1 MPGPQPI
8 TPGEILAGLP
18 SDGWNG
24 FVEAYR
30 RVMQGA
36 GQPNGPGGSSG
47 ARRLTALVKNNTGA
61 AIDVKFGVV
70 ELDGPLFNTD
80 DRETVIHEGIAFKGI
95 EPTTETKAK
104 DVAIYQGPVGD
115 AQSMEAVIIG
125 PTWVRLELPEWDETY
140 TTAKATDGDCTKLT
154 AGSGSI
160 PVLWHATPEEADPMA
175 DPPEEQETEVWALVM
190 LGGGGGA
197 STLRSFLV
205 VTDAAGASTYTAT
218 GITGGTVGKGYLL
231 DEDMAATSSDPED
244 KIEFKSLHF
253 VGVPVG
259 AIVEVSST
267 EEIVPGTTWD
277 GADDTPINKVW
288 GEIVSSPHELAQLTG
303 FAEKKAIALPDGAS
317 TPQGLQWLG
326 AECEE

>member
-190 LGGGGGA
+190 LGIGSAGTLTLATADGNIDARSGSGPGTPGVGDVEIIKGA
-197 STLRSFLV
+197 GSNTDWENWSA
-205 VTDAAGASTYTAT
+205 VTIAS
-218 GITGGTVGKGYLL
+218 GTYLL
-231 DEDMAATSSDPED
+231 
-244 KIEFKSLHF
+244 
-253 VGVPVG
+253 G
-259 AIVEVSST
+259 
-267 EEIVPGTTWD
+267 EEID
-277 GADDTPINKVW
+277 GNMVIIQA
-288 GEIVSSPHELAQLTG
+288 
-303 FAEKKAIALPDGAS
+303 F
-317 TPQGLQWLG
+317 
-326 AECEE
+326 C